1 MAPRSADRISQPPI
15 GVVLPSKGIPA
26 SDADVQALV
35 PFASQAG
42 SLLAQA
48 RDVVELRQ
56 GGEAHAIEKEWLWWM
71 VNAFADPV
79 VVTDEQNELV
89 LANHAAEPLFKS
101 GKDDSA
107 GRTHAI
113 SMNNFLFT
121 AALSTWNLQSAT
133 ERTRELTLVDP
144 IEGSE
149 LIFEVITSPATNYR
163 VGAKGTVSVL
173 KNVRDLR
180 HITQELSANIQRLQL
195 ESAVKALREGAY
207 DYMLKLADVEE
218 LRATV
223 ARGIERR
230 RLGQQLR
237 ERVSELEAA
246 NRTIN
251 ELNDSL
257 QERVARATVDLQ
269 HRVKELDEAKQEL
282 QASYEKLS
290 VDQEIRIERDGL
302 DLVLRNVPNPI
313 IVVDNTNEIV
323 SLNAAAER
331 LFKQPRSPDTVGIV
345 LTGYASQ
352 ELDKL
357 KSQFL
362 SIASHE
368 LKTPITAMSGFVQ
381 IAVRRVKRR
390 LAAGAPNADDWKK
403 EEETLLE
410 QLEVVQRQTGK
421 LARLVDE
428 LLDASRIESGRLE
441 LRVSDVDLPELV
453 AEVMRRH
460 QLMAP
465 KHDLRLSYDPDGDL
479 NVRSD
484 RDHLEQ
490 VLNNLI
496 GNAMK
501 YSPDGGAIDVTV
513 ARVGEQEIELGI
525 ADHGIGIR
533 PEELARVFGLFYR
546 SPDRLAR
553 DVGGMGLGLYITKEI
568 VDRHNGRIWAETE
581 VGQGTAFHVALPA
594 RGKREPRLPTVRLAR

>member
-1 MAPRSADRISQPPI
+1 MPPRLLIVDDEESVTITMAAILEMDGYDVATALTGP
-15 GVVLPSKGIPA
+15 
-26 SDADVQALV
+26 DALKQ
-35 PFASQAG
+35 
-42 SLLAQA
+42 
-48 RDVVELRQ
+48 
-56 GGEAHAIEKEWLWWM
+56 IE
-71 VNAFADPV
+71 
-79 VVTDEQNELV
+79 NEVFDLV
-89 LANHAAEPLFKS
+89 L
-101 GKDDSA
+101 
-107 GRTHAI
+107 T
-113 SMNNFLFT
+113 
-121 AALSTWNLQSAT
+121 
-133 ERTRELTLVDP
+133 
-144 IEGSE
+144 
-149 LIFEVITSPATNYR
+149 
-163 VGAKGTVSVL
+163 
-173 KNVRDLR
+173 DLR
-180 HITQELSANIQRLQL
+180 LDDFDGMDILAATRRKSPDTIGIVLTGYASL

-207 DYMLKLADVEE
+207 DYMLKPADVEE

-230 RLGQQLR
+230 KIGQQLN
-237 ERVSELEAA
+237 ERVAELEAA

-251 ELNDSL
+251 ELNESLQDRVAQATQSL
-257 QERVARATVDLQ
+257 QERVV
-269 HRVKELDEAKQEL
+269 ELDSARSEL
-282 QASYEKLS
+282 QASYEKL
-290 VDQEIRIERDGL
+290 
-302 DLVLRNVPNPI
+302 
-313 IVVDNTNEIV
+313 
-323 SLNAAAER
+323 
-331 LFKQPRSPDTVGIV
+331 
-345 LTGYASQ
+345 Q

-390 LAAGAPNADDWKK
+390 LAAGQPTVEAWKK

-428 LLDASRIESGRLE
+428 LLDVSRIESGRLE
-441 LRVSDVDLPELV
+441 LRVADVDLPELV

-460 QLMAP
+460 QLMAT
-465 KHDLRLSYDPDGDL
+465 KHDLRLGYDPDGAL
-479 NVRSD
+479 HVRGD

-501 YSPDGGAIDVTV
+501 YSPEGGAIDVQVT
-513 ARVGEQEIELGI
+513 RVGDQEVELRI

-568 VDRHNGRIWAETE
+568 VDRHNGRIWADSE
-581 VGQGTAFHVALPA
+581 VGKGTIFHVALPA
-594 RGKREPRLPTVRLAR
+594 AVPEGVEVQAKLASPSGEVAS